1 MTRNPSLFDVARH
14 CGVSHQTVS
23 RVVNGNP
30 NVADATRAKV
40 LAAIEELGYQ
50 QNLAARAL
58 ATGRTRTIGVV
69 SFDSTLY
76 GPTAML
82 HSLQMAAREQ
92 GYRVVLNSV
101 SDISNQAISDAI
113 ADLGNANV
121 DGILVI
127 APRSAEEVEEL
138 ALQARVPVVFREL
151 RKGEGF
157 TAVDIDQFE
166 AAQRATALLASLGHR
181 EIAHIA
187 GPLSWITAVRRRDG
201 WASVANGPE
210 ASGDWTVRSGYEAAK
225 ALIASGNPFTAIF
238 VANDAMAFGAMRALS
253 EAGLRLPADVSLIG
267 FDDIAEAEF
276 YTPALS
282 TVRQD
287 FDAVGDR
294 LMAKL
299 LNAMTGEPGLDGGP
313 GFDGE
318 TPDVSTLIP
327 GELVLRES
335 VAAR

>member
-1 MTRNPSLFDVARH
+1 MKRNPSLFDVARH

-23 RVVNGNP
+23 RVVNGSP
-30 NVADATRAKV
+30 NVSDATRSKV

-82 HSLQMAAREQ
+82 HSLQVAAREQ

-101 SDISNQAISDAI
+101 GDISNEAISEAI

-127 APRSAEEVEEL
+127 APRSAEDVGEL
-138 ALQARVPVVFREL
+138 TLHVRVPVVFREL
-151 RKGEGF
+151 RTGEAYS
-157 TAVDIDQFE
+157 AVDIDQFE
-166 AAQRATALLASLGHR
+166 AAQRATNLLVELGHR
-181 EIAHIA
+181 EIAHIS
-187 GPLSWITAVRRRDG
+187 GPLSWITAVRRREG
-201 WASVANGPE
+201 WASAARGPE

-225 ALIASGNPFTAIF
+225 ALIASGQAFTALF
-238 VANDAMAFGAMRALS
+238 AANDAMAFGAMRALR
-253 EAGLRLPADVSLIG
+253 EADLSLPADISLIG

-287 FDAVGDR
+287 FDAVGER
-294 LMAKL
+294 LMSRL
-299 LNAMTGEPGLDGGP
+299 LNAMSGDAAVQRDGA
-313 GFDGE
+313 
-318 TPDVSTLIP
+318 SIAALLP
-327 GELVLRES
+327 GELVMRES